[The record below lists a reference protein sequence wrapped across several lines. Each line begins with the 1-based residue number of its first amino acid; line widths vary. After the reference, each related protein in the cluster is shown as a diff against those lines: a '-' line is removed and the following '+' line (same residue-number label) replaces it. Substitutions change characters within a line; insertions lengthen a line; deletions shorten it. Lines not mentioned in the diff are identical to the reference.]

1 MMARILK
8 AACVQLCSGLD
19 PEAGVRT
26 AAELVRE
33 AVAAGAR
40 YVLTPE
46 NTVLMDEDKA
56 RVRALVGTMENDVSV
71 AAFSALAA
79 ELGIFLHIG
88 SLALRTGEP
97 DDDRLANRSILFG
110 PDGRIRAWY
119 DKIHL
124 FDVRLGDG
132 EKDYR
137 ESDYIRPG
145 RRAVLADAGDVRI
158 GMSICYDVRFP
169 ALYRTLAKAGA
180 ECMTVPAAF
189 TVPTGRAHWHVL
201 LRARAIENGAFVLAA
216 AQGGRHESGRATY
229 GHSLIISPWGE
240 ILAEAGEEPGVI
252 RADLVMD
259 RVADVRARIPV
270 LRNEREFD
278 PPETDRTVEQ

>member
-1 MMARILK
+1 MARILK

-19 PEAGVRT
+19 PEAGVRA

-180 ECMTVPAAF
+180 ECLTVPAAF

-252 RADLVMD
+252 RADLDMD
-259 RVADVRARIPV
+259 RVSDVRARIPV

-278 PPETDRTVEQ
+278 PPETDRTVER